1 MCIAKV
7 PARFGGRRRNILRGG
22 VPRLPYETQLCGSV
36 HESPVRFTARA
47 IAVTRIMNGSS
58 IDSVGDAPLEKN
70 EFAANAVDKNE
81 AVAPIL

>member
-1 MCIAKV
+1 MTAGPRASASGKRHVIARGIE
-7 PARFGGRRRNILRGG
+7 AEGRDAA
-22 VPRLPYETQLCGSV
+22 CGSV

-70 EFAANAVDKNE
+70 ELATNAMDKNE
-81 AVAPIL
+81 AAVPIS